1 MAVINK
7 QIAYMALPL
16 SIRRGNPFPIDEY
29 SVWYDKAAM
38 ENYAQTSPVAYVGQI
53 LSLVNETES
62 TVEAYMIQNTAGAL
76 VKLSATTSSGD
87 LTEDILELQGKVS
100 NLETSVGTKG
110 EESTVTATDLWSA
123 IDEVVAAYIA
133 ADAVI
138 DGKFANYYN
147 KTETDGKIDEKVSV
161 AISSTYKP
169 AGTIAFESLP
179 ALAAT
184 EEGKVYNV
192 SNAFTTTENFVE
204 STGKSYPAGTN
215 VVCIDVGED
224 EFKWDVLSGFVD
236 LSAYATTE
244 SLNTALGN
252 KVDKVAGSS
261 LVPDADITKLQ
272 GLANIKTVE
281 EGELNLSEEGEL
293 SVVAI
298 DQSKVT
304 GLAGALAGKVNV
316 EAGKSLVSD
325 ELITKLT
332 DLPNLDNIV
341 TTESGMEIILP
352 DSAINTPY
360 QLILSEEV
368 TQPALSSCTNLIIN
382 RGNSLIEIKWK
393 DPDNIVSDNA
403 ATSEWKYTKVIR
415 KINSQPVDIN
425 DGTEVVLSSIKN
437 QYSENG
443 FIDLDVDNEKE
454 YYYGFF
460 AINNDEISDSGAF
473 IKADKYQPSS
483 NKGVFG
489 VSWDTTNSSPELTR
503 LTIDTDPNH
512 FVTVNID
519 TEPVPAVGTGEGSS
533 PFDNYLPW
541 MGMEEYNIVNG
552 EILYKQGEEGFS
564 RSSYDTMVYI
574 PEFWY
579 YIERIQGNV
588 RFYISSEPRE
598 NFSKHPGSNKYISR
612 YEIIENN
619 GTYMSI
625 SGYSPKVSIDIG
637 TMRTNCSS
645 KGNGWQQDDFMCYQA
660 RNLLYLVEFA
670 NFNSQNMLGNGIS
683 GDSAA
688 HNTGETDAMIYHTGR
703 AEGTNNLSAVQYR
716 HIENPYGNVY
726 TFVDGI
732 LINEHEVFLCTDP
745 QYYGNEITE
754 NYLSTGITTPDSNGY
769 PKDLIF
775 SDSYSWA
782 LIPSKLGGS
791 TSTYLCDYYYQASGL
806 RILLVGGTWSSG
818 VGAGFWCFNA
828 VLAASQSG
836 SNVGGRSVFIK
847 QNSN

>member
-1 MAVINK
+1 MTGNLNLNNNSIINLK
-7 QIAYMALPL
+7 
-16 SIRRGNPFPIDEY
+16 NP
-29 SVWYDKAAM
+29 V
-38 ENYAQTSPVAYVGQI
+38 
-53 LSLVNETES
+53 
-62 TVEAYMIQNTAGAL
+62 
-76 VKLSATTSSGD
+76 
-87 LTEDILELQGKVS
+87 
-100 NLETSVGTKG
+100 
-110 EESTVTATDLWSA
+110 
-123 IDEVVAAYIA
+123 
-133 ADAVI
+133 
-138 DGKFANYYN
+138 N
-147 KTETDGKIDEKVSV
+147 KTD
-161 AISSTYKP
+161 
-169 AGTIAFESLP
+169 
-179 ALAAT
+179 AAT
-184 EEGKVYNV
+184 KEYIDNKF
-192 SNAFTTTENFVE
+192 SN
-204 STGKSYPAGTN
+204 
-215 VVCIDVGED
+215 
-224 EFKWDVLSGFVD
+224 
-236 LSAYATTE
+236 
-244 SLNTALGN
+244 
-252 KVDKVAGSS
+252 
-261 LVPDADITKLQ
+261 
-272 GLANIKTVE
+272 
-281 EGELNLSEEGEL
+281 
-293 SVVAI
+293 
-298 DQSKVT
+298 
-304 GLAGALAGKVNV
+304 
-316 EAGKSLVSD
+316 
-325 ELITKLT
+325 
-332 DLPNLDNIV
+332 LPNLDNIV

-460 AINNDEISDSGAF
+460 AINNDEISDSGVF

-579 YIERIQGNV
+579 YIERIQDNV

-625 SGYSPKVSIDIG
+625 SGYSPKVSINIG
-637 TMRTNCSS
+637 TMRTNCAS

-670 NFNSQNMLGNGIS
+670 NFNSQNMLGSGIS

-782 LIPSKLGGS
+782 LIPSELGGS
-791 TSTYLCDYYYQASGL
+791 TSTYLCDYYYQTSGL
-806 RILLVGGTWSSG
+806 RILLVGGLWLSG
-818 VGAGFWCFNA
+818 NYAGFWCF
-828 VLAASQSG
+828 AADQASSL
-836 SNVGGRSVFIK
+836 SNSIVGGRSVFIK

>member
-53 LSLVNETES
+53 LSLVNEVET

-76 VKLSATTSSGD
+76 VKLAATTSSGD
-87 LTEDILELQGKVS
+87 LTADILELQGKVS
-100 NLETSVGTKG
+100 NLEASVGAKS
-110 EESTVTATDLWSA
+110 EESTVAAENLWAA
-123 IDEVVAAYIA
+123 IDEVVADYIA

-147 KTETDGKIDEKVSV
+147 KTETEEYIDNK
-161 AISSTYKP
+161 
-169 AGTIAFESLP
+169 F
-179 ALAAT
+179 
-184 EEGKVYNV
+184 
-192 SNAFTTTENFVE
+192 SN
-204 STGKSYPAGTN
+204 
-215 VVCIDVGED
+215 
-224 EFKWDVLSGFVD
+224 
-236 LSAYATTE
+236 
-244 SLNTALGN
+244 
-252 KVDKVAGSS
+252 
-261 LVPDADITKLQ
+261 
-272 GLANIKTVE
+272 
-281 EGELNLSEEGEL
+281 
-293 SVVAI
+293 
-298 DQSKVT
+298 
-304 GLAGALAGKVNV
+304 
-316 EAGKSLVSD
+316 
-325 ELITKLT
+325 
-332 DLPNLDNIV
+332 LPNLDNIV

-579 YIERIQGNV
+579 YIERIQDNV

-625 SGYSPKVSIDIG
+625 SGYSPKVSINIG
-637 TMRTNCSS
+637 TMRTNCAS

-670 NFNSQNMLGNGIS
+670 NFNSQNVLGNGIS

-769 PKDLIF
+769 SKDLIF

-782 LIPSKLGGS
+782 LIPSELGGS

-806 RILLVGGTWSSG
+806 RILLVGGSWG
-818 VGAGFWCFNA
+818 DGGNAGFWCFNA
-828 VLAASQSG
+828 GWAASL
-836 SNVGGRSVFIK
+836 SNSLVGGRSVFIK
-847 QNSN
+847 QE

>member
-53 LSLVNETES
+53 LSLVNEVET

-76 VKLSATTSSGD
+76 VKLAATTSSGD
-87 LTEDILELQGKVS
+87 LTADILELQGKVS
-100 NLETSVGTKG
+100 NLEASVGAKG
-110 EESTVTATDLWSA
+110 EESTVAAENLWAA
-123 IDEVVAAYIA
+123 IDEVVADYIA

-147 KTETDGKIDEKVSV
+147 KTETEEYIDNKF
-161 AISSTYKP
+161 SS
-169 AGTIAFESLP
+169 
-179 ALAAT
+179 
-184 EEGKVYNV
+184 
-192 SNAFTTTENFVE
+192 
-204 STGKSYPAGTN
+204 
-215 VVCIDVGED
+215 
-224 EFKWDVLSGFVD
+224 
-236 LSAYATTE
+236 
-244 SLNTALGN
+244 
-252 KVDKVAGSS
+252 
-261 LVPDADITKLQ
+261 
-272 GLANIKTVE
+272 
-281 EGELNLSEEGEL
+281 
-293 SVVAI
+293 
-298 DQSKVT
+298 
-304 GLAGALAGKVNV
+304 
-316 EAGKSLVSD
+316 
-325 ELITKLT
+325 
-332 DLPNLDNIV
+332 LPNLDNIV

-460 AINNDEISDSGAF
+460 AINNDEISDSGVF

-579 YIERIQGNV
+579 YIERIQDNV

-625 SGYSPKVSIDIG
+625 SGYSPKVSINIG

-754 NYLSTGITTPDSNGY
+754 NYLSTGITTPDSSGY
-769 PKDLIF
+769 SKDLIF

-782 LIPSKLGGS
+782 LIPSELGGS

-806 RILLVGGTWSSG
+806 RILFVGGRWLNG
-818 VGAGFWCFNA
+818 DGAGFWCFYAN
-828 VLAASQSG
+828 LASSWSG
-836 SNVGGRSVFIK
+836 SYVGGRSVFIK

>member
-76 VKLSATTSSGD
+76 VKLAATTSSGD

-204 STGKSYPAGTN
+204 GTGKSYPAGTN

-579 YIERIQGNV
+579 YIERIQDNV

-625 SGYSPKVSIDIG
+625 SGYSPKVSINIG

-670 NFNSQNMLGNGIS
+670 NFNSQNMLGSGIS

-716 HIENPYGNVY
+716 HIENPYGNVH

-754 NYLSTGITTPDSNGY
+754 NYLSTGITTPDNNGY

-782 LIPSKLGGS
+782 LIPSELGGS
-791 TSTYLCDYYYQASGL
+791 TSTYLCDYYYQNSGL
-806 RILLVGGTWSSG
+806 RILLVGGSWSG
-818 VGAGFWCFNA
+818 GDRAGFWCFYA
-828 VLAASQSG
+828 SQAASLSDW
-836 SNVGGRSVFIK
+836 SVGGRSIFIK

>member
-1 MAVINK
+1 MAELKTRIQLRHDTEANWQSVAETLIPLEGEACLTTDGENK
-7 QIAYMALPL
+7 GRVKYGDGVTTWGQLP
-16 SIRRGNPFPIDEY
+16 Y
-29 SVWYDKAAM
+29 
-38 ENYAQTSPVAYVGQI
+38 
-53 LSLVNETES
+53 
-62 TVEAYMIQNTAGAL
+62 
-76 VKLSATTSSGD
+76 SGD
-87 LTEDILELQGKVS
+87 LTADILELQGKVS
-100 NLETSVGTKG
+100 NLEASVGAKG
-110 EESTVTATDLWSA
+110 EESTVAAENLWAA
-123 IDEVVAAYIA
+123 IDEVVADYIA

-147 KTETDGKIDEKVSV
+147 KTETDGKIDEKISI

-204 STGKSYPAGTN
+204 GTGKSYPAGTN

-304 GLAGALAGKVNV
+304 GLSGALAGKVNV

-332 DLPNLDNIV
+332 DLDNIV

-579 YIERIQGNV
+579 YIERIQDNV

-625 SGYSPKVSIDIG
+625 SGYSPKVSINIG
-637 TMRTNCSS
+637 TMRTNCAS

-670 NFNSQNMLGNGIS
+670 NFNSQNMLGSGIS

-716 HIENPYGNVY
+716 HIENPYGNVQ

-754 NYLSTGITTPDSNGY
+754 NYLSTGITTPDSNDY

-791 TSTYLCDYYYQASGL
+791 TSTYLCDYYYQASDL
-806 RILLVGGTWSSG
+806 RILLVGGSWSYG
-818 VGAGFWCFNA
+818 DNAGFWFFYANWA
-828 VLAASQSG
+828 TSWSD

>member
-76 VKLSATTSSGD
+76 VKLAATTSSGD

-169 AGTIAFESLP
+169 AGIIAFESLP

-204 STGKSYPAGTN
+204 GTGKSYPAGTN
-215 VVCIDVGED
+215 VVCIDVGEN

-236 LSAYATTE
+236 LSAYATTASVTE
-244 SLNTALGN
+244 ALGN

-316 EAGKSLVSD
+316 EAGK
-325 ELITKLT
+325 
-332 DLPNLDNIV
+332 
-341 TTESGMEIILP
+341 SGMEIILP

-437 QYSENG
+437 QYAENG

-460 AINNDEISDSGAF
+460 AINNDDISDSGAF

-489 VSWDTTNSSPELTR
+489 VSWDTTNSSSELTR

-579 YIERIQGNV
+579 YIERIQDNV

-625 SGYSPKVSIDIG
+625 SGYSPKVSINIG
-637 TMRTNCSS
+637 TMRTNCAS

-670 NFNSQNMLGNGIS
+670 NFNSQNMLGTGIS

-716 HIENPYGNVY
+716 HIENPYGNVH

-791 TSTYLCDYYYQASGL
+791 TSTYLCDYYYQDSGL
-806 RILLVGGTWSSG
+806 RILFVGGGWNYG
-818 VGAGFWCFNA
+818 VSAGFWYFHA
-828 VLAASQSG
+828 RQAASWS
-836 SNVGGRSVFIK
+836 SSSVGGRSVFIK

>member
-76 VKLSATTSSGD
+76 VKLAATTSSGD

-147 KTETDGKIDEKVSV
+147 KTETDGKIDEKVSI

-204 STGKSYPAGTN
+204 GTGKSYPAGTN
-215 VVCIDVGED
+215 VVCIDVGEN

-236 LSAYATTE
+236 LSAYATTASVTE
-244 SLNTALGN
+244 ALGN

-293 SVVAI
+293 SIVAI

-316 EAGKSLVSD
+316 EAGK
-325 ELITKLT
+325 
-332 DLPNLDNIV
+332 
-341 TTESGMEIILP
+341 SGMEIILP

-437 QYSENG
+437 QYAENG

-460 AINNDEISDSGAF
+460 AINNDDISDSGAF

-579 YIERIQGNV
+579 YIERIQDNV

-625 SGYSPKVSIDIG
+625 SGYSPKVSINIG
-637 TMRTNCSS
+637 TMRTNCAS

-670 NFNSQNMLGNGIS
+670 NFNSQNMLGTGIS

-716 HIENPYGNVY
+716 HIENPYGNVH

-791 TSTYLCDYYYQASGL
+791 TSTYLCDYYYQDSGL
-806 RILLVGGTWSSG
+806 RVLLVGGNWSHG
-818 VGAGFWCFNA
+818 GLAGFWCFLA
-828 VLAASQSG
+828 SWAASLSD
-836 SNVGGRSVFIK
+836 SFVGGRSVFIK

>member
-1 MAVINK
+1 MTGNLNLNNNSIINLK
-7 QIAYMALPL
+7 
-16 SIRRGNPFPIDEY
+16 NP
-29 SVWYDKAAM
+29 V
-38 ENYAQTSPVAYVGQI
+38 
-53 LSLVNETES
+53 
-62 TVEAYMIQNTAGAL
+62 
-76 VKLSATTSSGD
+76 
-87 LTEDILELQGKVS
+87 
-100 NLETSVGTKG
+100 
-110 EESTVTATDLWSA
+110 
-123 IDEVVAAYIA
+123 
-133 ADAVI
+133 
-138 DGKFANYYN
+138 N
-147 KTETDGKIDEKVSV
+147 KTD
-161 AISSTYKP
+161 
-169 AGTIAFESLP
+169 
-179 ALAAT
+179 AAT
-184 EEGKVYNV
+184 KEYIDNKF
-192 SNAFTTTENFVE
+192 SN
-204 STGKSYPAGTN
+204 
-215 VVCIDVGED
+215 
-224 EFKWDVLSGFVD
+224 
-236 LSAYATTE
+236 
-244 SLNTALGN
+244 
-252 KVDKVAGSS
+252 
-261 LVPDADITKLQ
+261 
-272 GLANIKTVE
+272 
-281 EGELNLSEEGEL
+281 
-293 SVVAI
+293 
-298 DQSKVT
+298 
-304 GLAGALAGKVNV
+304 
-316 EAGKSLVSD
+316 
-325 ELITKLT
+325 
-332 DLPNLDNIV
+332 LPNLDNIV

-579 YIERIQGNV
+579 YIERIQDNV

-625 SGYSPKVSIDIG
+625 SGYSPKVSINIG
-637 TMRTNCSS
+637 TMRTNCAS

-670 NFNSQNMLGNGIS
+670 NFNSQNMLGSGIT

-716 HIENPYGNVY
+716 HIENPYA
-726 TFVDGI
+726 
-732 LINEHEVFLCTDP
+732 E
-745 QYYGNEITE
+745 
-754 NYLSTGITTPDSNGY
+754 
-769 PKDLIF
+769 
-775 SDSYSWA
+775 
-782 LIPSKLGGS
+782 
-791 TSTYLCDYYYQASGL
+791 
-806 RILLVGGTWSSG
+806 
-818 VGAGFWCFNA
+818 
-828 VLAASQSG
+828 
-836 SNVGGRSVFIK
+836 
-847 QNSN
+847 

>member
-1 MAVINK
+1 MAGNLNLNNNSIINLK
-7 QIAYMALPL
+7 
-16 SIRRGNPFPIDEY
+16 NP
-29 SVWYDKAAM
+29 V
-38 ENYAQTSPVAYVGQI
+38 
-53 LSLVNETES
+53 
-62 TVEAYMIQNTAGAL
+62 
-76 VKLSATTSSGD
+76 
-87 LTEDILELQGKVS
+87 
-100 NLETSVGTKG
+100 
-110 EESTVTATDLWSA
+110 
-123 IDEVVAAYIA
+123 
-133 ADAVI
+133 
-138 DGKFANYYN
+138 N
-147 KTETDGKIDEKVSV
+147 KTD
-161 AISSTYKP
+161 
-169 AGTIAFESLP
+169 
-179 ALAAT
+179 AAT
-184 EEGKVYNV
+184 KEYIDNKF
-192 SNAFTTTENFVE
+192 SN
-204 STGKSYPAGTN
+204 
-215 VVCIDVGED
+215 
-224 EFKWDVLSGFVD
+224 
-236 LSAYATTE
+236 
-244 SLNTALGN
+244 
-252 KVDKVAGSS
+252 
-261 LVPDADITKLQ
+261 
-272 GLANIKTVE
+272 
-281 EGELNLSEEGEL
+281 
-293 SVVAI
+293 
-298 DQSKVT
+298 
-304 GLAGALAGKVNV
+304 
-316 EAGKSLVSD
+316 
-325 ELITKLT
+325 
-332 DLPNLDNIV
+332 LPNLDNIV

-415 KINSQPVDIN
+415 KLNSQPVDIN

-437 QYSENG
+437 QYAENG

-460 AINNDEISDSGAF
+460 AINNDDISDSGAF

-579 YIERIQGNV
+579 YIERIQDNV

-625 SGYSPKVSIDIG
+625 SGYSPKVSINIG

-782 LIPSKLGGS
+782 LIPSELGGS

-806 RILLVGGTWSSG
+806 RILYVGGSWSSG
-818 VGAGFWCFNA
+818 VSAGFWFFNA
-828 VLAASQSG
+828 RQASSLSS

>member
-1 MAVINK
+1 MTGNLNLNNNSIINLK
-7 QIAYMALPL
+7 
-16 SIRRGNPFPIDEY
+16 NP
-29 SVWYDKAAM
+29 V
-38 ENYAQTSPVAYVGQI
+38 
-53 LSLVNETES
+53 
-62 TVEAYMIQNTAGAL
+62 
-76 VKLSATTSSGD
+76 
-87 LTEDILELQGKVS
+87 
-100 NLETSVGTKG
+100 
-110 EESTVTATDLWSA
+110 
-123 IDEVVAAYIA
+123 
-133 ADAVI
+133 
-138 DGKFANYYN
+138 N
-147 KTETDGKIDEKVSV
+147 KTD
-161 AISSTYKP
+161 
-169 AGTIAFESLP
+169 
-179 ALAAT
+179 AAT
-184 EEGKVYNV
+184 KEYIDNKF
-192 SNAFTTTENFVE
+192 SN
-204 STGKSYPAGTN
+204 
-215 VVCIDVGED
+215 
-224 EFKWDVLSGFVD
+224 
-236 LSAYATTE
+236 
-244 SLNTALGN
+244 
-252 KVDKVAGSS
+252 
-261 LVPDADITKLQ
+261 
-272 GLANIKTVE
+272 
-281 EGELNLSEEGEL
+281 
-293 SVVAI
+293 
-298 DQSKVT
+298 
-304 GLAGALAGKVNV
+304 
-316 EAGKSLVSD
+316 
-325 ELITKLT
+325 
-332 DLPNLDNIV
+332 LPNLDNIV

-460 AINNDEISDSGAF
+460 AINNDEISDSGVF

-579 YIERIQGNV
+579 YIERIQDNV

-625 SGYSPKVSIDIG
+625 SGYSPKVSINIG
-637 TMRTNCSS
+637 TMRTNCAS

-670 NFNSQNMLGNGIS
+670 NFNSQNMLGSGIS

-754 NYLSTGITTPDSNGY
+754 NYLSTRITTPDSNGY

-782 LIPSKLGGS
+782 LIPSELGGS
-791 TSTYLCDYYYQASGL
+791 TSTYLCDYYSQASGL
-806 RILLVGGTWSSG
+806 RLLFVGGGWNNG
-818 VGAGFWCFNA
+818 GLAGFWFFSANWA
-828 VLAASQSG
+828 PSLSG
-836 SNVGGRSVFIK
+836 SIVGGRSVFIK

>member
-1 MAVINK
+1 MTGNLNLNNNSIINLK
-7 QIAYMALPL
+7 
-16 SIRRGNPFPIDEY
+16 NP
-29 SVWYDKAAM
+29 
-38 ENYAQTSPVAYVGQI
+38 
-53 LSLVNETES
+53 VNKT
-62 TVEAYMIQNTAGAL
+62 
-76 VKLSATTSSGD
+76 
-87 LTEDILELQGKVS
+87 
-100 NLETSVGTKG
+100 
-110 EESTVTATDLWSA
+110 
-123 IDEVVAAYIA
+123 
-133 ADAVI
+133 DAVTKEYI
-138 DGKFANYYN
+138 DNKF
-147 KTETDGKIDEKVSV
+147 
-161 AISSTYKP
+161 
-169 AGTIAFESLP
+169 
-179 ALAAT
+179 
-184 EEGKVYNV
+184 
-192 SNAFTTTENFVE
+192 SN
-204 STGKSYPAGTN
+204 
-215 VVCIDVGED
+215 
-224 EFKWDVLSGFVD
+224 
-236 LSAYATTE
+236 
-244 SLNTALGN
+244 
-252 KVDKVAGSS
+252 
-261 LVPDADITKLQ
+261 
-272 GLANIKTVE
+272 
-281 EGELNLSEEGEL
+281 
-293 SVVAI
+293 
-298 DQSKVT
+298 
-304 GLAGALAGKVNV
+304 
-316 EAGKSLVSD
+316 
-325 ELITKLT
+325 
-332 DLPNLDNIV
+332 LPNLDNIV

-382 RGNSLIEIKWK
+382 RENSLIEIKWK

-437 QYSENG
+437 QYAENG

-460 AINNDEISDSGAF
+460 AINNDDISDSGAF

-579 YIERIQGNV
+579 YIERIQDNV

-625 SGYSPKVSIDIG
+625 SGYSPKVSINIG
-637 TMRTNCSS
+637 TMRTNCAS

-670 NFNSQNMLGNGIS
+670 NFNSQNMLGSGIS

-688 HNTGETDAMIYHTGR
+688 HNTGETDVMIYHTGR

-754 NYLSTGITTPDSNGY
+754 NYLSTGITTLDSDGY

-782 LIPSKLGGS
+782 LIPSELGGS

-806 RILLVGGTWSSG
+806 RLLFVGGGWNDGGS
-818 VGAGFWCFNA
+818 AGFWCFSA
-828 VLAASQSG
+828 SLAASLS
-836 SNVGGRSVFIK
+836 SSDVGGRSVFIK

>member
-1 MAVINK
+1 MTGNLNLNNNSIINLK
-7 QIAYMALPL
+7 
-16 SIRRGNPFPIDEY
+16 NP
-29 SVWYDKAAM
+29 V
-38 ENYAQTSPVAYVGQI
+38 
-53 LSLVNETES
+53 
-62 TVEAYMIQNTAGAL
+62 
-76 VKLSATTSSGD
+76 
-87 LTEDILELQGKVS
+87 
-100 NLETSVGTKG
+100 
-110 EESTVTATDLWSA
+110 
-123 IDEVVAAYIA
+123 
-133 ADAVI
+133 
-138 DGKFANYYN
+138 N
-147 KTETDGKIDEKVSV
+147 KTD
-161 AISSTYKP
+161 
-169 AGTIAFESLP
+169 
-179 ALAAT
+179 AAT
-184 EEGKVYNV
+184 KEYIDNKF
-192 SNAFTTTENFVE
+192 SN
-204 STGKSYPAGTN
+204 
-215 VVCIDVGED
+215 
-224 EFKWDVLSGFVD
+224 
-236 LSAYATTE
+236 
-244 SLNTALGN
+244 
-252 KVDKVAGSS
+252 
-261 LVPDADITKLQ
+261 
-272 GLANIKTVE
+272 
-281 EGELNLSEEGEL
+281 
-293 SVVAI
+293 
-298 DQSKVT
+298 
-304 GLAGALAGKVNV
+304 
-316 EAGKSLVSD
+316 
-325 ELITKLT
+325 
-332 DLPNLDNIV
+332 LPNLDNIV

-579 YIERIQGNV
+579 YIERIQDNV

-625 SGYSPKVSIDIG
+625 SGYSPKVSINIG
-637 TMRTNCSS
+637 TMRTNCAS

-670 NFNSQNMLGNGIS
+670 NFNSQNMLGSGIT

-732 LINEHEVFLCTDP
+732 LINEHEVFLCTNP
-745 QYYGNEITE
+745 QHYGNEITE
-754 NYLSTGITTPDSNGY
+754 NYLSTGITTPDSSGY

-782 LIPSKLGGS
+782 LIPSELGGS
-791 TSTYLCDYYYQASGL
+791 TSTYLCDYYFQAAGL
-806 RILLVGGTWSSG
+806 RILLVGGNWDDG
-818 VGAGFWCFNA
+818 DLAGFWYFNA
-828 VLAASQSG
+828 SWAASQSS

>member
-76 VKLSATTSSGD
+76 VKLAATTSSGD

-204 STGKSYPAGTN
+204 GTGKSYPAGTN

-425 DGTEVVLSSIKN
+425 DGTEVVSSSIKN

-519 TEPVPAVGTGEGSS
+519 TEPVPAVGTEEGSS

-579 YIERIQGNV
+579 YIERIQDNV

-625 SGYSPKVSIDIG
+625 SGYSPKVSINIG
-637 TMRTNCSS
+637 TMRTNCAS

-670 NFNSQNMLGNGIS
+670 NFNSQNMLGSGIS

-716 HIENPYGNVY
+716 HIENPYGNVW

-745 QYYGNEITE
+745 QYYGDEITE

-782 LIPSKLGGS
+782 LIPSELGGS
-791 TSTYLCDYYYQASGL
+791 TSTYLCDYYYQNSGL
-806 RILLVGGTWSSG
+806 RILLVGGLWNYG
-818 VGAGFWCFNA
+818 GNAGFWYFYANQ
-828 VLAASQSG
+828 AASQSL
-836 SNVGGRSVFIK
+836 SHVGGRSVFIK

>member
-1 MAVINK
+1 MTGNLNLNNNSIINLK
-7 QIAYMALPL
+7 
-16 SIRRGNPFPIDEY
+16 NP
-29 SVWYDKAAM
+29 V
-38 ENYAQTSPVAYVGQI
+38 
-53 LSLVNETES
+53 
-62 TVEAYMIQNTAGAL
+62 
-76 VKLSATTSSGD
+76 
-87 LTEDILELQGKVS
+87 
-100 NLETSVGTKG
+100 
-110 EESTVTATDLWSA
+110 
-123 IDEVVAAYIA
+123 
-133 ADAVI
+133 
-138 DGKFANYYN
+138 N
-147 KTETDGKIDEKVSV
+147 KTD
-161 AISSTYKP
+161 
-169 AGTIAFESLP
+169 
-179 ALAAT
+179 AAT
-184 EEGKVYNV
+184 KEYIDNKF
-192 SNAFTTTENFVE
+192 SN
-204 STGKSYPAGTN
+204 
-215 VVCIDVGED
+215 
-224 EFKWDVLSGFVD
+224 
-236 LSAYATTE
+236 
-244 SLNTALGN
+244 
-252 KVDKVAGSS
+252 
-261 LVPDADITKLQ
+261 
-272 GLANIKTVE
+272 
-281 EGELNLSEEGEL
+281 
-293 SVVAI
+293 
-298 DQSKVT
+298 
-304 GLAGALAGKVNV
+304 
-316 EAGKSLVSD
+316 
-325 ELITKLT
+325 
-332 DLPNLDNIV
+332 LPNLDNIV

-368 TQPALSSCTNLIIN
+368 TQPTLSSCTNLIIN

-403 ATSEWKYTKVIR
+403 AISEWKYTKVIR

-579 YIERIQGNV
+579 YIERIQDNV

-625 SGYSPKVSIDIG
+625 SGYSPKVSINIG
-637 TMRTNCSS
+637 TMRTNCAS

-670 NFNSQNMLGNGIS
+670 NFNSQNMLGSGIS

-754 NYLSTGITTPDSNGY
+754 NYLSTRITTPDSNGY

-782 LIPSKLGGS
+782 LIPSELGGS
-791 TSTYLCDYYYQASGL
+791 TSTYLCDYYSQASGL
-806 RILLVGGTWSSG
+806 RFLLVGGSWNYGGS
-818 VGAGFWCFNA
+818 AGCWCFA
-828 VLAASQSG
+828 AFQAASLSY
-836 SNVGGRSVFIK
+836 SSVGGRSVFIK